1 MDGGKFKSGLSVA
14 PEMLGFA
21 GVHPSRDSR
30 QSLLSGRHTH
40 MGSGGGASGMAPTR
54 EALDEHNRQNC
65 DQNTVGAEKPNACYK
80 TAFAYKLETERR
92 L

>member
-1 MDGGKFKSGLSVA
+1 MDGAKFKSGLSVA
-14 PEMLGFA
+14 PEMLGYTA
-21 GVHPSRDSR
+21 VHPSRDSR

-65 DQNTVGAEKPNACYK
+65 DQNTVGAEKPN
-80 TAFAYKLETERR
+80 TS
-92 L
+92 